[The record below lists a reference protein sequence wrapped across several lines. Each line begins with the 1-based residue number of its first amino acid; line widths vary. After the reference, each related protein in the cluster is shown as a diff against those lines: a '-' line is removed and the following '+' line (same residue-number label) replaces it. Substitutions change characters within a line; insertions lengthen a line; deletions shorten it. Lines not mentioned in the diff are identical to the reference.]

1 MIKYKKG
8 NIFDFIY
15 EENLEVILHGCNC
28 FCKMDDGIALQFAL
42 NFPEIVLSDNL
53 TNLKDKNKLGTYHPV
68 NIKRF
73 DKEFTIL
80 NCYTQ
85 FAFAGFDI
93 ETFDYFDYEAFE
105 NILKDV
111 KTNFSG
117 KKLGMPLIGSGHAG
131 GDVSKILTLI
141 HQYLNDED
149 VLIALYNTNS
159 LPPQYS
165 KISNQLVITYDEFI
179 KKFKSLI
186 S

>member
-28 FCKMDDGIALQFAL
+28 FCKMDDGIALQFGL
-42 NFPEIVLSDNL
+42 NFPEIVLADNL
-53 TNLKDKNKLGTYHPV
+53 TTVKDKNKLGTYQPIQ
-68 NIKRF
+68 IKRF
-73 DKEFTIL
+73 DKEFIIL

-93 ETFDYFDYEAFE
+93 EIFDYFEYEAFE
-105 NILKDV
+105 NILKEV
-111 KTNFSG
+111 KKQFSG
-117 KKLGMPLIGSGHAG
+117 KKIGMPLIGSGHAG

-159 LPPQYS
+159 LPPQYL